1 MIDRYVYAVT
11 KHLPAEQ
18 RMDIEKELRGLIED
32 MIPEEKAAGLKE
44 DAAVEAVLRKMGH
57 PALLAARY
65 RGVEQHLI
73 GPGIYYLYVL
83 VLKIVLLATGGG
95 LLIAMIVNLLANG
108 STNPLQTILE
118 TIGSLMTGLISA
130 FGSVTLIFAA
140 IERYSPE
147 KIDVMQSEAFDPQ
160 DLPQIPLKNERIHP
174 ADPIVSMVFIVI
186 AMIAATYVP
195 RFVGLYWTGMAAG
208 DMIPLF
214 NEPVYRMY
222 LPFILI
228 TLAIGLVR
236 EIAKLVAGRWT
247 IPLTILQLLIGIPSL
262 ILTVIMFRNPDLFN
276 SEFFTQAF
284 ALTHSSDPMV
294 MGLSMPLL
302 ICRIIVGLAI
312 FGFVVDA
319 ITTLVRVVRS
329 IAKGSTLA

>member
-1 MIDRYVYAVT
+1 MEMIDRYVYAVT
-11 KHLPAEQ
+11 KRLPAEQ
-18 RMDIEKELRGLIED
+18 RKDIEKELRGLIED
-32 MIPEEKAAGLKE
+32 MLPEETAAGLKE
-44 DAAVEAVLRKMGH
+44 DAAVEAVLKKMGH

-73 GPGIYYLYVL
+73 GPGIYYLYEL

-95 LLIAMIVNLLANG
+95 LLIAMIVNLLSNG
-108 STNPLQTILE
+108 SSNPLQTILE
-118 TIGSLMTGLISA
+118 TIGSLLTGLIGA
-130 FGSVTLIFAA
+130 FGWVTLIFAA

-147 KIDVMQSEAFDPQ
+147 QIDVAKTEAFDPH
-160 DLPQIPLKNERIHP
+160 DLPQIPLKKDRIHP
-174 ADPIVSMVFIVI
+174 ADPIASMVFTLI
-186 AMIAATYVP
+186 AMVAATYVP
-195 RFVGLYWTGMAAG
+195 RFVGIYWTGMAAG

-247 IPLTILQLLIGIPSL
+247 IPLSILHLLIGIPGL
-262 ILTVIMFRNPDLFN
+262 VLTVIMFRNPDLFN

-284 ALTHSSDPMV
+284 AMTHSSDPMV
-294 MGLSMPLL
+294 MGLPMPLF
-302 ICRIIVGLAI
+302 IGRVVIGVTI
-312 FGFVVDA
+312 FGFVVDV
-319 ITTLVRVVRS
+319 ITTLFRIIRKAVS
-329 IAKGSTLA
+329 P